1 MRNSVLMLTLAAV
14 VAPSL
19 KPAGA
24 ATNFTYLGGYSQ
36 LGSMLGVSGLDAGDL
51 DGDGKKEIVVTG
63 TTLEFGGPG
72 IFTVLRADATATDGY
87 RQLAFSSS
95 YDVGLSALSVLDLDA
110 DGAAEVVVGLGDGRI
125 QVFKSTALRSAGSTA
140 IADSPVNQF
149 LLADA
154 DNDGQADLVVV
165 STNAVTLLD
174 PITLQSR
181 GSCAYGGDEAVIGD
195 VDGDGKAELVL
206 NSGKELRL
214 SRSGNNLV
222 CDLVWSYPSGAFG
235 IHVGLADIDNDGKLE
250 LIAESDWDYLTVW
263 DLDVQSP
270 KWQINSLGDLD
281 AMALADVNGDGK
293 LDAIIG
299 SGQWGHETAINLTNK
314 STIWSVSN
322 PDAGT
327 GHVLIANVDADASQ
341 ELVWT
346 GGWDSTGKDTM
357 YVYALPGLTEKWHT
371 IHVDGPFD
379 AVAVASSAGG
389 PDVPR
394 VAFAS
399 FRSNS
404 GYDDGI
410 VFQWNAQTLQ
420 PLTSSTPASF
430 QDFAWTGIHALGYG
444 DAYNNATQ
452 SLVVGTDR
460 LYDGAMYLLDAT
472 TGNVHE
478 QRLYDS
484 NTAIYTVVV
493 ADLAGNGQNQIIAG
507 DEGST
512 SGSPGTYVYIFD
524 GPTGT
529 EQWRSISLGP
539 TFSGIDSIAVADVN
553 GDGYK
558 DIAAVADGHLFL
570 FVGASHIQWESTETT
585 YSAATS
591 FDIDNSGKSKAIA
604 GTTDGLIK
612 IIDGQSH
619 ATLAS
624 FAVGAGRVSAVRAYR
639 DPAGGNVRVAAV
651 VDGQLRIADL
661 LGGGVIASAPDTIGV
676 TRGLEILDVGVTG
689 TVNAY
694 VGGDSAFRVYRV
706 DTDPIFQNGF
716 E

>member
-1 MRNSVLMLTLAAV
+1 MKNRMLIIPLAAL
-14 VAPSL
+14 VASSWQ
-19 KPAGA
+19 PAGA
-24 ATNFTYLGGYSQ
+24 ATNFTYLGGYAE
-36 LGSMLGVSGLDAGDL
+36 LGSMLGVSGLNAGDL
-51 DGDGKKEIVVTG
+51 DGDGKKEIVVSG

-72 IFTVLRADATATDGY
+72 IFTVLRADATTAEGY
-87 RQLAFSSS
+87 RELAFSSA
-95 YDVGLSALSVLDLDA
+95 YDAGLSALTVLDLDA
-110 DGAAEVVVGLGDGRI
+110 DGAAEVIAGLGDGGI
-125 QVFKSTALRSAGSTA
+125 QVFKTTALHPAGSTA

-154 DNDGQADLVVV
+154 DNDGQTDLIVV
-165 STNAVTLLD
+165 SANAVTLLD

-181 GSCAYGGDEAVIGD
+181 GACAYGGLEAAIGD

-206 NSGKELRL
+206 NTGKELRL
-214 SRSGNNLV
+214 SRSGGNLV
-222 CDLVWSYPSGAFG
+222 CDLLWSYPSGDFG

-250 LIAESDWDYLTVW
+250 LIAESAWDYLTAW

-270 KWQINSLGDLD
+270 KWQISGLGDLD
-281 AMALADVNGDGK
+281 AMTLADVNGDGI

-299 SGQWGHETAINLTNK
+299 SGQWGHETAINLINK
-314 STIWSVSN
+314 STIWTVTN

-327 GHVLIANVDADASQ
+327 GHVMIANVDADASS

-379 AVAVASSAGG
+379 AVAVAPSTGG
-389 PDVPR
+389 PSVPR

-410 VFQWNAQTLQ
+410 VFQWNAATLQ
-420 PLTSSTPASF
+420 PLTSSTPNTF
-430 QDFAWTGIHALGYG
+430 NDFAWTGIHALGYG

-452 SLVVGTDR
+452 SLIVGTDR

-472 TGNVHE
+472 TGNVQE

-484 NTAIYTVVV
+484 GSPINAVVV
-493 ADLAGNGQNQIIAG
+493 ADLAGDGHNQIVAG
-507 DEGST
+507 DEGAT
-512 SGSPGTYVYIFD
+512 TGSPGTYVYIYD

-529 EQWRSISLGP
+529 EQWRSINLAP
-539 TFSGIDSIAVADVN
+539 TFSSIDSIAVADVD

-558 DIAAVADGHLFL
+558 DIAAVTDGHLFL

-585 YSAATS
+585 YSAATT
-591 FDIDNSGKSKAIA
+591 FDIDNSGKSKVIA

-612 IIDGQSH
+612 VIDGQSH
-619 ATLAS
+619 AELAS
-624 FAVGAGRVSAVRAYR
+624 FAIGAGRVSVVRAYR
-639 DPAGGNVRVAAV
+639 DPAGGRVRVAAV

-661 LGGGVIASAPDTIGV
+661 LGGGLIASAPETVGI
-676 TRGLEILDVGVTG
+676 TRGLQILDVGVAG
-689 TVNAY
+689 TVNVY

>member
-1 MRNSVLMLTLAAV
+1 MKNRMLIIPLAAL
-14 VAPSL
+14 VASSWQ
-19 KPAGA
+19 PAGA
-24 ATNFTYLGGYSQ
+24 ATNFTYLGGYAE
-36 LGSMLGVSGLDAGDL
+36 LGSMLGVSGLNAGDL
-51 DGDGKKEIVVTG
+51 DGDGKKEIVVSG

-72 IFTVLRADATATDGY
+72 IFTVLRADATTTQGY
-87 RQLAFSSS
+87 RELAFSST
-95 YDVGLSALSVLDLDA
+95 YDAGLSALTVLDLDA
-110 DGAAEVVVGLGDGRI
+110 DGAAEVIAGLGDGGI
-125 QVFKSTALRSAGSTA
+125 QVFKTTALHPAGSTA
-140 IADSPVNQF
+140 IADAPVNQF

-181 GSCAYGGDEAVIGD
+181 GSCAYGGSEAAIGD
-195 VDGDGKAELVL
+195 VDGDGQAELVL
-206 NSGKELRL
+206 NTGEELRL
-214 SRSGNNLV
+214 SRSGGNLV
-222 CDLVWSYPSGAFG
+222 CNLLWSYPSGDFG

-250 LIAESDWDYLTVW
+250 LIAESAWDYLTAW

-270 KWQINSLGDLD
+270 KWQISGLGDLD
-281 AMALADVNGDGK
+281 AMTLADVNGDGK

-299 SGQWGHETAINLTNK
+299 SGQWGNETAINLIDK
-314 STIWSVSN
+314 STIWTVSN

-327 GHVLIANVDADASQ
+327 GHVMIANVDADASS

-346 GGWDSTGKDTM
+346 GGWDSTAKDTM

-371 IHVDGPFD
+371 IHVDGAFD
-379 AVAVASSAGG
+379 AVAVAPSTGG
-389 PDVPR
+389 PSVPR
-394 VAFAS
+394 VAFSS

-410 VFQWNAQTLQ
+410 VFQWNAATLQ
-420 PLTSSTPASF
+420 PLTSSAPNTF
-430 QDFAWTGIHALGYG
+430 NDYAWTGIHALAYG

-460 LYDGAMYLLDAT
+460 LYDGALYLLDAT
-472 TGNVHE
+472 TGNVQE
-478 QRLYDS
+478 QRFFS
-484 NTAIYTVVV
+484 GTPMNAVAV
-493 ADLAGNGQNQIIAG
+493 ADITGDGHNQIVAG
-507 DEGST
+507 DG
-512 SGSPGTYVYIFD
+512 GAVHVFD

-529 EQWRSISLGP
+529 EQWSSINLSPG
-539 TFSGIDSIAVADVN
+539 FNGIEGLTVADMN
-553 GDGYK
+553 NDGYK

-570 FVGASHIQWESTETT
+570 FAGASHIQWESTETT
-585 YSAATS
+585 YSAATA
-591 FDIDNSGKSKAIA
+591 FDIDNNGQSKVIA

-612 IIDGQSH
+612 VIDGQSH
-619 ATLAS
+619 AALAS
-624 FAVGAGRVSAVRAYR
+624 FAIGAGRVSVVRAYR
-639 DPAGGNVRVAAV
+639 DPAGGRVRVAAV

-661 LGGGVIASAPDTIGV
+661 LGGGVIASAPDTVGT
-676 TRGLEILDVGVTG
+676 TRGLEILDVGVAG